1 MPDQLYPDRK
11 KIRLDPRI
19 YAVQG
24 TICSITVCSAD
35 RAAVFSDSA
44 LAEGCITLLVSR
56 AEVTEVAIH
65 AYCFMPDHVH
75 LLMSPSSTVSIVDFV
90 RDFKSR
96 STRLAWQ
103 YGYKGAI
110 WQTSYHDRFLRK
122 DDDVQVAVEYIL
134 NNPVRRGIVA
144 EWRQYPFCG
153 SLVCEL

>member
-1 MPDQLYPDRK
+1 
-11 KIRLDPRI
+11 
-19 YAVQG
+19 
-24 TICSITVCSAD
+24 
-35 RAAVFSDSA
+35 
-44 LAEGCITLLVSR
+44 
-56 AEVTEVAIH
+56 
-65 AYCFMPDHVH
+65 MPDHVH
-75 LLMSPSSTVSIVDFV
+75 LLMSPSSTASIVDFV